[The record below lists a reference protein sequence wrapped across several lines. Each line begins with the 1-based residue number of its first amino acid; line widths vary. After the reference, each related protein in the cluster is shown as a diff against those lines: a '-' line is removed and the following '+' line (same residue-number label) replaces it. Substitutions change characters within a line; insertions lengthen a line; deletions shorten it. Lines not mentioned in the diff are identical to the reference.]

1 MAVDISRTQ
10 DVYKDA
16 GQSVNFTTLLLNR
29 EDHDA
34 ELEVIQDMA
43 DRIQAIKR
51 SVSIRANNSGL
62 AIAFGFS
69 RKAWDYLFP
78 NAPVPKEL
86 EDFTGIKGDK
96 QDVPAVPAD
105 LFLHVRSNDESVTYT
120 VVDQIMGFLRP
131 ITSVVDETHGFHYE
145 QGRAI
150 IDFVDGTENP

>member
-1 MAVDISRTQ
+1 MAVDVSRTQ

-29 EDHDA
+29 KDRDA

-51 SVSIRANNSGL
+51 SVSIRANGEGL
-62 AIAFGFS
+62 GIAFGFS

-86 EDFTGIKGDK
+86 EDFQGIKDDK
-96 QDVPAVPAD
+96 PICTLRHNEFVSCNKPCNHTSNHKIRHNFEITMFTSLRYKANRCI
-105 LFLHVRSNDESVTYT
+105 RS
-120 VVDQIMGFLRP
+120 R
-131 ITSVVDETHGFHYE
+131 
-145 QGRAI
+145 R
-150 IDFVDGTENP
+150 

>member
-51 SVSIRANNSGL
+51 SVSIR
-62 AIAFGFS
+62 
-69 RKAWDYLFP
+69 R
-78 NAPVPKEL
+78 
-86 EDFTGIKGDK
+86 
-96 QDVPAVPAD
+96 
-105 LFLHVRSNDESVTYT
+105 
-120 VVDQIMGFLRP
+120 
-131 ITSVVDETHGFHYE
+131 
-145 QGRAI
+145 
-150 IDFVDGTENP
+150 

>member
-69 RKAWDYLFP
+69 RKAWGLFIP
-78 NAPVPKEL
+78 
-86 EDFTGIKGDK
+86 
-96 QDVPAVPAD
+96 
-105 LFLHVRSNDESVTYT
+105 
-120 VVDQIMGFLRP
+120 
-131 ITSVVDETHGFHYE
+131 
-145 QGRAI
+145 
-150 IDFVDGTENP
+150 